1 MKPVAFSLAL
11 AVLVVSACEDRP
23 TEVRA
28 AAPNG
33 PQFDQ
38 ITAPPRAAGFIGAHP
53 IDLQAQTVALD
64 VNTFRAFVPTGS
76 TSPNCLA
83 TLRES
88 NVATTPMNLFCA
100 KRTFNGVDGV
110 LVAIFFNAPVGPDAL
125 VAITLYQ
132 DGAQSYGTPVLFT
145 GD

>member
-23 TEVRA
+23 TEARA

-38 ITAPPRAAGFIGAHP
+38 TPAPPRAAGFIGAAP
-53 IDLQAQTVALD
+53 IDLQAQTVAIGPFA
-64 VNTFRAFVPTGS
+64 FRAFVPTGS
-76 TSPNCLA
+76 TSTNCLA

-100 KRTFNGVDGV
+100 PRTFNGVNGV
-110 LVAIFFNAPVGPDAL
+110 LVAIFFNAPVGSDAA
-125 VAITLYQ
+125 VGITLYQ
-132 DGAQSYGTPVLFT
+132 DGANSYGTPVLFPN
-145 GD
+145 